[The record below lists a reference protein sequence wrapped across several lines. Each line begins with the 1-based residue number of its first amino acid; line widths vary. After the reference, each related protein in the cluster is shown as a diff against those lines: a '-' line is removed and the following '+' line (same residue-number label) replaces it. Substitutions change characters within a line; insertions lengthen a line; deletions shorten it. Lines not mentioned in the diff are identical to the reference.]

1 MFILMLNFLAAWT
14 ISISGVTN
22 FGRPRIF
29 NQDTVAQLD
38 ILPQASMFTSL
49 NFKLSIL
56 CLDPHTL
63 YIYILY
69 IYITPDA
76 VKGLEEKIA

>member
-1 MFILMLNFLAAWT
+1 MLRSTYFI
-14 ISISGVTN
+14 
-22 FGRPRIF
+22 
-29 NQDTVAQLD
+29 
-38 ILPQASMFTSL
+38 
-49 NFKLSIL
+49 
-56 CLDPHTL
+56 